1 MSKGPE
7 SNFWNTIRQNLPKNA
22 HATRIENVHGGGV
35 PDVHVVW
42 DGLPFWMELK
52 VTKGNAVKVSPHQ
65 VAWHMAY
72 FARGGLSFFL
82 VKSLSTKDVYSFE
95 GDQGS
100 NLLRGGVSAAH
111 GTRFA
116 NPAALFQSLR
126 PRLRSHY
133 SATLRPDNSATLRP
147 DGDGE
152 MSLDPE

>member
-7 SNFWNTIRQNLPKNA
+7 SNFWNTIRMNLPKNA

-82 VKSLSTKDVYSFE
+82 VKSLSTKDLYLFG
-95 GDQGS
+95 GDQGPS
-100 NLLRGGVSAAH
+100 LIFKGIKGAE
-111 GTRFA
+111 GQRFS
-116 NPAALFQSLR
+116 NPAALFESLR
-126 PRLRSHY
+126 PRLLDQM
-133 SATLRPDNSATLRP
+133 SATLRPC
-147 DGDGE
+147 
-152 MSLDPE
+152 DPAVL